1 MWRKKVG
8 ITLKFP
14 WIQLKIEDTFLS
26 IYLINLGC
34 FTHIENKAMMQFCN
48 HYLPLWTIIWLTQ
61 TFFSQYLFVLKQ
73 EKIMLLGCFFFC
85 FFFFHQTLCRI
96 STTQEITIFSNSY
109 TFIVSPSVPVDCLW
123 LQIVRLSILFL
134 DYLASSKLPL

>member
-73 EKIMLLGCFFFC
+73 EKIMLLGCFFFLL
-85 FFFFHQTLCRI
+85 FFFPSDPLQNFYYTRDNNFLQLLYFYSFSI
-96 STTQEITIFSNSY
+96 STCWLSMITNCKIIN
-109 TFIVSPSVPVDCLW
+109 TVSW
-123 LQIVRLSILFL
+123 LLS
-134 DYLASSKLPL
+134 